1 MIVQLSSVSLPNCAF
16 TFLRDTI
23 ELPPLALDEHNVGDL
38 PGLWPPHPRPS
49 LLVAQE
55 GQVPPARGW
64 TLHSL
69 HRTLQGRVGRGWTLH
84 SLHRTLQGTVGRGW
98 ALPSLHR
105 TLQGNYCS
113 LDTVGYFIPA
123 LRIRNESGSSF
134 EFSENR
140 ILIQAKVPDPC
151 NTKTHPKFNQK
162 EES

>member
-69 HRTLQGRVGRGWTLH
+69 HRTLQGRVGRGWTL
-84 SLHRTLQGTVGRGW
+84 
-98 ALPSLHR
+98 PFLHR

>member
-64 TLHSL
+64 TLYSL
-69 HRTLQGRVGRGWTLH
+69 HRTLQGRVGRGWTL
-84 SLHRTLQGTVGRGW
+84 
-98 ALPSLHR
+98 PFLHR